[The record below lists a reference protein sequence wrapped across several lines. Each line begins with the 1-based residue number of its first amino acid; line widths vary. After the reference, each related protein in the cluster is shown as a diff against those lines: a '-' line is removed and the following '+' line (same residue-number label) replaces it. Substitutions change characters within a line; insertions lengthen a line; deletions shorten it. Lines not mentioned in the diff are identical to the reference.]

1 MGKVTYHLI
10 AVIRNMYKG
19 TKISLI
25 TNSGKMLSAEI
36 NLGVR
41 QGCSTSPILFNIYL
55 DDAVMRWQ
63 SQLKTL
69 HMSDNFKKEKFIK
82 TFMFADDQVI
92 ISDNEDTLQRAL
104 HELNKIILDY
114 NFEISYLYTKQKNIA
129 FRGKWPVNAKLI
141 LDN

>member
-1 MGKVTYHLI
+1 MGKVTYRLI

-19 TKISLI
+19 TKIRLI

-55 DDAVMRWQ
+55 DDAVAMRWQ

-69 HMSDNFKKEKFIK
+69 HMSDNFKKENFIK
-82 TFMFADDQVI
+82 NV
-92 ISDNEDTLQRAL
+92 
-104 HELNKIILDY
+104 Y
-114 NFEISYLYTKQKNIA
+114 
-129 FRGKWPVNAKLI
+129 VC
-141 LDN
+141 

>member
-1 MGKVTYHLI
+1 
-10 AVIRNMYKG
+10 MYKG

-41 QGCSTSPILFNIYL
+41 QGCSISPILFNIYL
-55 DDAVMRWQ
+55 DDAVRQ
-63 SQLKTL
+63 SQLKIL
-69 HMSDNFKKEKFIK
+69 HISDKLNKEKFIK

-114 NFEISYLYTKQKNIA
+114 SFEISIHKTKQKYY
-129 FRGKWPVNAKLI
+129 I
-141 LDN
+141 LW